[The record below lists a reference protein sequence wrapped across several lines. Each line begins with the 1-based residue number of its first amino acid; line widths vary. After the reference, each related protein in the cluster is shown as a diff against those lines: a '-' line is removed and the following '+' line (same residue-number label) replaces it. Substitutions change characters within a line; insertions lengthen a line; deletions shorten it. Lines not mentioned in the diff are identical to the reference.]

1 LQHSHSKTG
10 DKELTDINALADEY
24 LRLSF
29 HGLRAKDK
37 NFQSDFSID
46 ADPAV
51 GQINIVRQDISRVL
65 LNIINNAF
73 YAVHDKAQKSG
84 ESYKPLVSV
93 RTKKETNKVVI
104 TIEDN
109 GDGIPENIIH
119 KIFQPF
125 FTTKPTGQGTGLGL
139 SMSYD
144 IVKSQGG
151 DIQVNSEPGMGTTFT
166 IQLPV

>member
-1 LQHSHSKTG
+1 
-10 DKELTDINALADEY
+10 
-24 LRLSF
+24 
-29 HGLRAKDK
+29 
-37 NFQSDFSID
+37 
-46 ADPAV
+46 
-51 GQINIVRQDISRVL
+51 VL

-73 YAVHDKAQKSG
+73 YAVHDKAQHSG
-84 ESYKPLVSV
+84 DSYKPLVSV

-151 DIQVNSEPGMGTTFT
+151 DIQVSSEAGKGSIFT
-166 IQLPV
+166 IQLPA